1 MSAYSNKLA
10 VTLDTLRFPL
20 HGARLIEASAGTGK
34 TYTIAGLYL
43 RLVLGH
49 GCAETRHAH
58 PLSVDQIL
66 VVTFT
71 EAATAELRDRIRRRL
86 HDARLA
92 FARGASEDPLLSSL
106 LAEFTDHSL
115 AVSLLLNAERQMD
128 EAAIFTIHGFCQRM
142 LTQNAF
148 ESGSR
153 FENEFVTDESRLKAQ
168 VVADY
173 WRRQFYPL
181 PISLANE
188 VRRLWPAPAALLAEI
203 AGYLSGP
210 PV

>member
-1 MSAYSNKLA
+1 
-10 VTLDTLRFPL
+10 D
-20 HGARLIEASAGTGK
+20 
-34 TYTIAGLYL
+34 
-43 RLVLGH
+43 
-49 GCAETRHAH
+49 
-58 PLSVDQIL
+58 
-66 VVTFT
+66 
-71 EAATAELRDRIRRRL
+71 
-86 HDARLA
+86 
-92 FARGASEDPLLSSL
+92 DPLLRSL
-106 LAEFTDHSL
+106 LAEFTDHNL
-115 AVSLLLNAERQMD
+115 AVSLLLSAERQMD

-181 PISLANE
+181 PISLASE
-188 VRRLWPAPAALLAEI
+188 VRRLWPAPSALLAEI

-210 PV
+210 PVKLTTPLMEGDLAALQQAQIARICEIKQHWLVEREEIEPAVTGSDLHKNSQNALLRRLP